1 MMNDIES
8 MSFDAKPIV
17 YLTELDFYREAL
29 MNLLPEGTEAREALA
44 TLGNGILDIPKKIN
58 PYTFLFSKIP
68 MKWDAEYQSF
78 VSKED
83 KLGVVSV
90 AGEPLNKMLE
100 AYVEYKMPSNEDD
113 RLYLYIKSPSE
124 LFYFFGFKQGIMSIT
139 SNNPEFMDALGAM
152 KSKELITK
160 MDDGNTYEIQAV
172 DVGSA
177 RLFLNR
183 VKAAQQK

>member
-1 MMNDIES
+1 
-8 MSFDAKPIV
+8 
-17 YLTELDFYREAL
+17 
-29 MNLLPEGTEAREALA
+29 
-44 TLGNGILDIPKKIN
+44 
-58 PYTFLFSKIP
+58 
-68 MKWDAEYQSF
+68 
-78 VSKED
+78 
-83 KLGVVSV
+83 
-90 AGEPLNKMLE
+90 MLE

-139 SNNPEFMDALGAM
+139 SNNPEFMDALGGM